1 MTEHR
6 ADKYLKIESV
16 LTADEKR
23 ILLESF
29 LTVAPHQKGAHVA
42 DVLDMLDDYDEHCGE
57 IDELWE
63 SGDVGTDVRTKMT
76 QGLPPCQDP
85 LQSLKG
91 LFGPC
96 WLACYYSLGR
106 AKPTWPQVKALI
118 ERVQAAPP
126 VL

>member
-63 SGDVGTDVRTKMT
+63 SGDVGTDVRTNMT
-76 QGLPPCQDP
+76 EG
-85 LQSLKG
+85 SLKG

-96 WLACYYSLGR
+96 WLACYYSSGR
-106 AKPTWPQVKALI
+106 SKPTWAQVKALI

-126 VL
+126 V